1 MNKVLEECA
10 LVKLKSLEL
19 SLKLAF
25 NLEILFP
32 EIFRDYPDFGYL
44 KNLVRNFGPR
54 NHNWHPSVKHYKF
67 SCLKISHDIIT

>member
-32 EIFRDYPDFGYL
+32 EIFRDYPDFGY
-44 KNLVRNFGPR
+44 P
-54 NHNWHPSVKHYKF
+54 
-67 SCLKISHDIIT
+67 

>member
-32 EIFRDYPDFGYL
+32 EISRDYPDFGYP
-44 KNLVRNFGPR
+44 KNWSEILDPE
-54 NHNWHPSVKHYKF
+54 
-67 SCLKISHDIIT
+67 ISIGIRR

>member
-32 EIFRDYPDFGYL
+32 EIFRDYPDFG
-44 KNLVRNFGPR
+44 GPQK
-54 NHNWHPSVKHYKF
+54 PGPKF
-67 SCLKISHDIIT
+67 WTPKSQLAYVGKT

>member
-25 NLEILFP
+25 NLEILFS
-32 EIFRDYPDFGYL
+32 EIFRDYPNFGYS

-54 NHNWHPSVKHYKF
+54 NLNWHPSAKLSKF
-67 SCLKISHDIIT
+67 LCLEISHDIIT

>member
-32 EIFRDYPDFGYL
+32 EIFRDYPDFGYP

-54 NHNWHPSVKHYKF
+54 NQ
-67 SCLKISHDIIT
+67 IGIRR

>member
-32 EIFRDYPDFGYL
+32 ENFPDYPRFWP
-44 KNLVRNFGPR
+44 KISTRNQI
-54 NHNWHPSVKHYKF
+54 
-67 SCLKISHDIIT
+67 LKIWNRLGKH